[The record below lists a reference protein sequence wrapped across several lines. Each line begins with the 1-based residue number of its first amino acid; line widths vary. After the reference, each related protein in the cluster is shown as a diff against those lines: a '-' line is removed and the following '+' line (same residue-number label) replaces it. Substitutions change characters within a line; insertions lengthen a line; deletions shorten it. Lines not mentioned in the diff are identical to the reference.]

1 MGNHRPMF
9 FVSKEGAELVDI
21 SQLREKLKDRPI
33 GSIGKHKYFSVIVPL
48 VMTEDGL
55 SLIFEVRASK
65 LRTQPGDICFPG
77 GNIEKGETPLECA
90 VRETKE
96 EIGIEVFKE
105 YILGQ
110 FDTMYG
116 FSGYSLYT
124 FIAEVGTDAMKKL
137 SINEDEVAEVFTVP
151 LQYFIDNP
159 AVHYDMDVVSKTEDF
174 PYEETGISPEYN
186 WRVGKN
192 IIPLYNYKGKVI
204 WGVTARIIED
214 FVSKLCI

>member
-1 MGNHRPMF
+1 M
-9 FVSKEGAELVDI
+9 VDI

-77 GNIEKGETPLECA
+77 GNIEKGETPLEGA
-90 VRETKE
+90 IRETKE
-96 EIGIEVFKE
+96 EIGIEIFKE
-105 YILGQ
+105 DILGQ

-124 FIAEVGTDAMKKL
+124 FIAEVEADAMEKL
-137 SINEDEVAEVFTVP
+137 SANEDEVAEVFTVP
-151 LQYFIDNP
+151 LQFFIENP

-174 PYEETGISPEYN
+174 PYEETGISPDYN

-214 FVSKLCI
+214 FVNKLCI

>member
-1 MGNHRPMF
+1 M
-9 FVSKEGAELVDI
+9 VDI

-77 GNIEKGETPLECA
+77 GNIEKGETPLEGA
-90 VRETKE
+90 IRETKE
-96 EIGIEVFKE
+96 EIGIEIFKKD
-105 YILGQ
+105 ILGQ

-124 FIAEVGTDAMKKL
+124 FIAEVEADAMEKL
-137 SINEDEVAEVFTVP
+137 SANEDEVAEVFTVP
-151 LQYFIDNP
+151 LQFFIENP

-174 PYEETGISPEYN
+174 PYEETGISPDYN

-214 FVSKLCI
+214 FVNKLCI

>member
-1 MGNHRPMF
+1 M
-9 FVSKEGAELVDI
+9 VDI

-48 VMTEDGL
+48 IMTEDGL

-77 GNIEKGETPLECA
+77 GNIEKGETPLEGA
-90 VRETKE
+90 IRETKE
-96 EIGIEVFKE
+96 EIGIEIFKE
-105 YILGQ
+105 DILGQ

-124 FIAEVGTDAMKKL
+124 FIAEVEADAMEKL
-137 SINEDEVAEVFTVP
+137 STNEDEVAEVFTVP
-151 LQYFIDNP
+151 LQFFIENP

-174 PYEETGISPEYN
+174 PYEETGISSDYN

-214 FVSKLCI
+214 FVNKLCI